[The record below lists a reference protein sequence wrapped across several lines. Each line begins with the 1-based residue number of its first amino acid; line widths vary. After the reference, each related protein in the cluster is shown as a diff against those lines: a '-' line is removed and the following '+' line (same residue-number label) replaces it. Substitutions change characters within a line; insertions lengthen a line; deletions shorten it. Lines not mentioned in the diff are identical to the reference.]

1 MKVKIMF
8 FYFCII
14 VLYFIQSFSIS
25 EYNYPLSDIFNPNI
39 YKERRSKI
47 INSLCDNSAI
57 IIFSADFVNPDE
69 DGSYIETNSY
79 LYYLTGNIRQKS
91 VLILASQKIKTHKGN
106 FTEILLVE
114 KQTETQRKWHGKM
127 PDIEFVEKYLKID
140 ASIELN
146 KLENLI
152 FNNIKNIDTLYII
165 YPSQKLSHLQTS
177 KLIITKPAIIDSISK
192 WNQKIIIKDSFA
204 PLKKLREI
212 KDSLE
217 LYLIQK
223 AVDITVDA
231 FLNTFTRLPE
241 INSEYQFQATIEYH
255 IRKAGA
261 EGTAYPSIIGSGPN
275 SCIIHYSQNNRK
287 FQSDELLLIDCGAKY
302 RGYSADLTRTIPVS
316 GKFNKY
322 QKMIYSI
329 VLEAQD
335 SAIAYCKPGNSFMTP
350 HIKATEV
357 ISKRLIELGII
368 ENLQDYRLYLPHS
381 ISHYIGLDVHDVGT
395 YGELKKGNVITIEPG
410 IYIPTG
416 SPCDQKWWNCCIR
429 IEDVI
434 LITDNEPIVLS
445 NKLPKKIDEI
455 EKILSN
461 INR

>member
-1 MKVKIMF
+1 MF
-8 FYFCII
+8 FYICII
-14 VLYFIQSFSIS
+14 FLYFLQSSSIL
-25 EYNYPLSDIFNPNI
+25 EYNYPLSDIFKPNV

-47 INSLCDNSAI
+47 IKSLSENSAI
-57 IIFSADFVNPDE
+57 IILSADFVNPDE
-69 DGSYIETNSY
+69 DGNYIEPNSY
-79 LYYLTGNIRQKS
+79 LYYLTGNVRQKS
-91 VLILASQKIKTHKGN
+91 VLLLTPLKVHTYKGN
-106 FTEILLVE
+106 FSEILFIE
-114 KQTETQRKWHGKM
+114 RQTETQRKWHGKV
-127 PDIEFVEKYLKID
+127 PDIEFVENYLKIE
-140 ASIELN
+140 AAFELSR
-146 KLENLI
+146 LENLI
-152 FNNIKNIDTLYII
+152 FSNIKNIDTLYII
-165 YPSQKLSHLQTS
+165 YPSQKLSHLHTS
-177 KLIITKPAIIDSISK
+177 KSIITKPAIIDSINK
-192 WNQKIIIKDSFA
+192 WNQKIIIKDSFT

-217 LYLIQK
+217 LCLIRQ

-231 FLNTFTRLPE
+231 FLNTLTRLPE
-241 INSEYQFQATIEYH
+241 INSEYQFQATIEYY

-287 FQSDELLLIDCGAKY
+287 FQSDDLLLIDCGAKY
-302 RGYSADLTRTIPVS
+302 RGYSADLTRTIPIS
-316 GKFNKY
+316 GKFNNY
-322 QKMIYSI
+322 QKMIYSV

-350 HIKATEV
+350 HTKATEV

-381 ISHYIGLDVHDVGT
+381 TSHYIGLDVHDVGT